1 MDAAIDFFEAF
12 RPPHLQ
18 EVTCSLS
25 SGIVIA
31 MNSLCGTD
39 ESELPCEELEEI
51 LLKFPRPSIVFASDD
66 PLHPRRQRFWTRE
79 LGRYFPTL
87 LERNA
92 FVLTA
97 SLGMF
102 GFHGRSRPITIT

>member
-12 RPPHLQ
+12 HPPHIQ

-25 SGIVIA
+25 SDIGLA

-51 LLKFPRPSIVFASDD
+51 LLKFPRPGIAFALDN
-66 PLHPRRQRFWTRE
+66 PLHPRRQHFWTRE

-87 LERNA
+87 LDRNA

-102 GFHGRSRPITIT
+102 GIHGRSLLITIT